1 MKYRLLFALVAIL
14 AIAACN
20 KTPTTTNTTASIL
33 TTGSW
38 KLSSGTV
45 ALKKPN
51 GVDTTINYLSV
62 IVPSCHSDD
71 YIKFYSNLSGAEYP
85 GTTVCSAAEPDSVSF
100 GWQLT
105 TNTLN
110 IYNSQNFY
118 YSVVETVLGYHFD
131 TVSVSPLVLDSLN
144 FGTYPSE
151 IDSIHNLQFN
161 WTPPPANAHSLV
173 DITNATLTNVSTS
186 SFTMNFNVYATY
198 PDTTNFHQSSPI
210 IRADTFHFSLTYGA
224 Q

>member
-71 YIKFYSNLSGAEYP
+71 YIKFYSNLSGAE
-85 GTTVCSAAEPDSVSF
+85 
-100 GWQLT
+100 
-105 TNTLN
+105 
-110 IYNSQNFY
+110 
-118 YSVVETVLGYHFD
+118 
-131 TVSVSPLVLDSLN
+131 
-144 FGTYPSE
+144 
-151 IDSIHNLQFN
+151 
-161 WTPPPANAHSLV
+161 
-173 DITNATLTNVSTS
+173 
-186 SFTMNFNVYATY
+186 
-198 PDTTNFHQSSPI
+198 
-210 IRADTFHFSLTYGA
+210 
-224 Q
+224 